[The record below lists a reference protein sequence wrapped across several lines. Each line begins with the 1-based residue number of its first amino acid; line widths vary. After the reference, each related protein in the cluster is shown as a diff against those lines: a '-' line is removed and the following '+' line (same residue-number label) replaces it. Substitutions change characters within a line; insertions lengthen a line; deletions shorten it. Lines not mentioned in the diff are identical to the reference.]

1 MQHSAPRFIVGG
13 SPRSGTTWL
22 YQALDRHPRIHM
34 AKPVT
39 PEPKFFLVDELYAK
53 GFDWY
58 LSTWFADVPPGA
70 IAGEKTTN
78 YLESAEAA
86 RRIRRHLP
94 QVRLVFLL
102 REPVD
107 RAFNNWLWSR
117 TNKVEDRDFETALDQ
132 EAECE
137 ASLPPRLRY
146 ARPHA
151 LFSRGLYARQ
161 LAVWYELFPRE
172 QILCL
177 KFESLCSES
186 GGPEL
191 ARLHRF
197 LGVEERPEDA
207 LGLGVINRA
216 EGELDQAI
224 PPRIRLRLEAAY
236 AEPNRELAELL
247 PDFPVWRYGGS
258 S

>member
-1 MQHSAPRFIVGG
+1 MPCTAPHFIVGG

-22 YQALDRHPRIHM
+22 YQALDRHPRIRM

-53 GFDWY
+53 GLDWY
-58 LSTWFADVPPGA
+58 LATWFADVPA
-70 IAGEKTTN
+70 DCVAGEKTTN
-78 YLESAEAA
+78 YMESPQAA
-86 RRIRRHLP
+86 RRIREHLP
-94 QVRLVFLL
+94 GVRLVFLL

-132 EAECE
+132 EPECE
-137 ASLPPRLRY
+137 RNVPPRLQY

-161 LAVWYELFPRE
+161 LAVWFGLFPRE

-177 KFESLCSES
+177 KFEALCGES
-186 GGPEL
+186 GGHEL

-207 LGLGVINRA
+207 LGLGVVNRA
-216 EGELDQAI
+216 AGEVEEVI
-224 PPRIRLRLEAAY
+224 PPHLKLRLEAAY
-236 AEPNRELAELL
+236 AGPNRELAELL
-247 PDFPVWRYGGS
+247 PDFPVWQYGERP
-258 S
+258 